1 MMKHEKYV
9 DEVIRLKQKRK
20 AVLLAHNYQ
29 RPEIQDIADFV
40 GDSLELSLCA
50 AQTEAK
56 TIVFCGVDF
65 MAETAA
71 ILNPDKRV
79 LIPDKNAVCPMA
91 AMLPG
96 ELVDLYRERHPDAR
110 VVLYINTLAEAKA
123 RCDAVCTSA
132 NSAEIISRMDSEKVL
147 FGPDWNLTQYAKNHT
162 NKTVVSIPKF
172 GFCPVHMLFNAEAI
186 SQLKASHPAAE
197 VLAHPECSPEVCAVA
212 DFVGST
218 SKMYRR
224 AVVSKAKEFIIATE
238 VGLLHR
244 LRKERPDVV
253 FIPAYNEAI
262 CAHMKLHTLEKLH
275 LSLRDMRFEIKVPP
289 KITALARDAVEFML
303 GTKETLS

>member
-1 MMKHEKYV
+1 MEHEKYTT
-9 DEVIRLKQKRK
+9 EIIRLKEKKK

-50 AQTEAK
+50 AQTEAE

-71 ILNPDKRV
+71 ILNPEKRV

-91 AMLPG
+91 AMLPS
-96 ELVDLYRERHPDAR
+96 ELVDLYRERYPDAR

-132 NSAEIISRMDSEKVL
+132 NSAEIINRMDSETVL
-147 FGPDWNLTQYAKNHT
+147 FGPDWNLTQYAKSHT
-162 NKTVVSIPKF
+162 NKTVVPIPKF
-172 GFCPVHMLFNAEAI
+172 GFCPVHMLFNPETI
-186 SQLKASHPAAE
+186 SQLKESHPAAE
-197 VLAHPECSPEVCAVA
+197 ILAHPECSPEVCAVA

-224 AVVSKAKEFIIATE
+224 AVVSKAKEFIVATE

-244 LRKERPDVV
+244 LRKERPNVV
-253 FIPAYNEAI
+253 FIPAYNEAV
-262 CAHMKLHTLEKLH
+262 CAHMKLHTLEKLY
-275 LSLRDMRFEIKVPP
+275 LSLRDMRFEVKVSPE
-289 KITALARDAVEFML
+289 ITDLAREAVEFML